1 MNYFTSV
8 RWCDTV
14 IQLVHM
20 SWTHLSNYRL
30 ICDAFCL
37 RLVTKYHR
45 EIKRVYIIK
54 SWFPY
59 IGLKLLETCLWRLRP
74 WNKNIKL
81 LVNIC
86 FRKYLRNKWS
96 RCTHLSAPYCCASRE
111 RNTHWKFMWNS
122 FSHEVKCAWI
132 EISFFSSFGTRSC
145 RITSYAN
152 KIKIT

>member
-45 EIKRVYIIK
+45 EIKRVYNQILISLYRFK
-54 SWFPY
+54 TVRNVSVAATT
-59 IGLKLLETCLWRLRP
+59 LKQ
-74 WNKNIKL
+74 K
-81 LVNIC
+81 VNTC

-132 EISFFSSFGTRSC
+132 EISFFFFFWYQILQNHIIC
-145 RITSYAN
+145 
-152 KIKIT
+152 K

>member
-37 RLVTKYHR
+37 RIWQSITERLR
-45 EIKRVYIIK
+45 GSIIK

-111 RNTHWKFMWNS
+111 RNTHWKFIFTWSEMRMNWN
-122 FSHEVKCAWI
+122 FI
-132 EISFFSSFGTRSC
+132 FFFFWYQILQNHIIC
-145 RITSYAN
+145 
-152 KIKIT
+152 K

>member
-111 RNTHWKFMWNS
+111 RNTHWKFIFTWSEMRMNWN
-122 FSHEVKCAWI
+122 FI
-132 EISFFSSFGTRSC
+132 FFFFWYQILQNHIIC
-145 RITSYAN
+145 
-152 KIKIT
+152 K